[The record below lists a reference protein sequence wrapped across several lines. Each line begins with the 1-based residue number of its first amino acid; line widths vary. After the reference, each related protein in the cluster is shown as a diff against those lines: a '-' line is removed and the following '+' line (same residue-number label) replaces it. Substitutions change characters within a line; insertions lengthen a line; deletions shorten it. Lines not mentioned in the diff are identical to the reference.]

1 VYRETHARSVAKA
14 VSWRLMGTVATSLIV
29 FVVTRRL
36 ALSLA
41 VGVFEFVSKI
51 GFFWLHERL
60 WDRLRFGREEVQPV
74 VVWLTGL
81 PASGKS
87 TLSQWVAEALRRKGF
102 RVEQLDGEMV
112 RRLFPQTGFTRPERD
127 EHVKRLGFLASKLEQ
142 QGVCVV
148 AATVSPYADSR
159 DFVRQLCRNY
169 IEVHVATP
177 LADCERR
184 DPKGLYAQARR
195 GAIRNFTGIDDPYE
209 APLEPDV
216 RVDPGTDSIEQTG
229 AQVLAAVEARMHRR
243 SRPPSD
249 SGDVSQPRKSFLDD
263 LFAFGR
269 SGG

>member
-1 VYRETHARSVAKA
+1 
-14 VSWRLMGTVATSLIV
+14 MGTVATSLIV

-36 ALSLA
+36 VLSLA

-51 GFFWLHERL
+51 GFFWLHERV

-87 TLSQWVAEALRRKGF
+87 TLSQWVADALRRKGF
-102 RVEQLDGEMV
+102 KVEQLDGEMV

-127 EHVKRLGFLASKLEQ
+127 EHVRRLGFLASKLEQ

-159 DFVRQLCRNY
+159 DFVRSVCRNFL
-169 IEVHVATP
+169 EVHVATP
-177 LADCERR
+177 LAECERR

-195 GAIRNFTGIDDPYE
+195 GEIRNFTGVDDPYE
-209 APLEPDV
+209 APISPEV
-216 RVDPGTDSIEQTG
+216 RVDPGTMTIEQAG
-229 AQVLAAVEARMHRR
+229 AQILAAVQDRMRY
-243 SRPPSD
+243 RPGPTD
-249 SGDVSQPRKSFLDD
+249 RSGDVAQTSKPLLDD
-263 LFAFGR
+263 RLPVG
-269 SGG
+269 